1 MHRAA
6 WLRRYPHRFISRRN
20 HWACDRHGKLA
31 ALAKNTDS
39 SALATDPAGRREA
52 APGSD
57 VWMISAGRPRYFSCD
72 SNAAIP
78 RAFAGI
84 SQYLAARSN
93 ARNAAWRR
101 LGDWSARTWR
111 TAKTF
116 SVPLFQIACD
126 VATAWPSP
134 ARAATSPHG
143 APAQNPS
150 ILSAAIASTVWAGG
164 TTVKVTSR
172 SGSIPAVA
180 SQYRSNKLC

>member
-6 WLRRYPHRFISRRN
+6 WLRRYPHRVTSGRT
-20 HWACDRHGKLA
+20 HGAGDRHGKLA

-39 SALATDPAGRREA
+39 SALANDVPDRREA

-72 SNAAIP
+72 SSAATAG
-78 RAFAGI
+78 AFTGI
-84 SQYLAARSN
+84 SQYPAARSN
-93 ARNAAWRR
+93 ARNAASNPS
-101 LGDWSARTWR
+101 GDCSASTWR

-116 SVPLFQIACD
+116 SVPLLQIACD

-134 ARAATSPHG
+134 AWVATSPHG
-143 APAQNPS
+143 APAQNPA
-150 ILSAAIASTVWAGG
+150 IRLAAIASTVWAGG

-180 SQYRSNKLC
+180 SQ